1 MTKIGKKAVQ
11 DFFAQFRKFLMSE
24 NRSPMVRKQKKMY
37 IKGYGSAARTL

>member
-24 NRSPMVRKQKKMY
+24 NRSLWSAKKKMY